1 MGPLAGFSSGRMRTD
16 LAMTLALLPFAANII
31 VPILREPLL
40 LYLLRTAQGATLP
53 LFIGVASEALSR
65 ILGRDAKA
73 IGLIY
78 LGVTIGGL
86 LGVPGGVAL
95 AQAMGWYSPLI
106 LLRGL
111 AFCVP
116 FTIKPLPPPPLPAS
130 PQS

>member
-1 MGPLAGFSSGRMRTD
+1 MNASRQEASGLVPCFALGSAAMGPWAAIISRRIRTD

-31 VPILREPLL
+31 IPILREPLL

-78 LGVTIGGL
+78 LGVTIRGVLCGPVGGSL
-86 LGVPGGVAL
+86 QG
-95 AQAMGWYSPLI
+95 
-106 LLRGL
+106 
-111 AFCVP
+111 
-116 FTIKPLPPPPLPAS
+116 TK
-130 PQS
+130 